1 MDDESYALV
10 ADNEKVMEQE
20 HDSVQ
25 SFKDDKGRA
34 TGKIEDD
41 ETLLIEVDEEMA
53 RGVVIPAKISSAQQT
68 TPITGAVELSHTQS
82 SLSLEVV
89 EEKDEAIAGRLED
102 LEENVD
108 RLNQIIR
115 DTELC
120 LHQVSSVD
128 LILSFACFELY
139 IIEFILAIIDFNN
152 KYVHVI
158 RLKRMYKAVWS
169 ILKIWRKS
177 SQTKMM
183 LLMFFEKKNK
193 SRPRKLSEH
202 KR

>member
-1 MDDESYALV
+1 MEDESYTLV
-10 ADNEKVMEQE
+10 ANNEKSMKQE
-20 HDSVQ
+20 DDSVQ
-25 SFKDDKGRA
+25 SFQNERGRA
-34 TGKIEDD
+34 AGKIEDD
-41 ETLLIEVDEEMA
+41 ETLLNEVDEEMA

-120 LHQVSSVD
+120 LNQVLPFD
-128 LILSFACFELY
+128 LILAIACFY
-139 IIEFILAIIDFNN
+139 YHIQFILALIDFHN

-183 LLMFFEKKNK
+183 LLIFFEKKNK

>member
-1 MDDESYALV
+1 MDYERYTLV
-10 ADNEKVMEQE
+10 ADNEKGMEQE
-20 HDSVQ
+20 HESVQ
-25 SFKDDKGRA
+25 SFQDEKGRA

-41 ETLLIEVDEEMA
+41 ETLLNEVDEEMA

-120 LHQVSSVD
+120 LNQVLSLD
-128 LILSFACFELY
+128 LILAIASY
-139 IIEFILAIIDFNN
+139 IECILAVIDFHN
-152 KYVHVI
+152 KYVHFI

-183 LLMFFEKKNK
+183 LLIFFEKKNK

>member
-1 MDDESYALV
+1 MDDENYTIV
-10 ADNEKVMEQE
+10 ADNEKGMEQE

-25 SFKDDKGRA
+25 SFQDEKGRG

-108 RLNQIIR
+108 RLNRIIQ

-120 LHQVSSVD
+120 LNQVSALD
-128 LILSFACFELY
+128 LILAISCFQY
-139 IIEFILAIIDFNN
+139 DYEFILVISDFYNQ
-152 KYVHVI
+152 YIYLI

>member
-1 MDDESYALV
+1 MDDESYTLV
-10 ADNEKVMEQE
+10 ADNEKGMEQE

-25 SFKDDKGRA
+25 SFQDEKGRA

-89 EEKDEAIAGRLED
+89 EEKDEAIVGRLED

-128 LILSFACFELY
+128 LILSFELD
-139 IIEFILAIIDFNN
+139 IIEFILAIIDFHNQ
-152 KYVHVI
+152 YVYLI
-158 RLKRMYKAVWS
+158 RPKRMYKAVWS

-183 LLMFFEKKNK
+183 LLMLFEKKNK

>member
-10 ADNEKVMEQE
+10 ADDEKVMEQE

-120 LHQVSSVD
+120 LNQVSSLD
-128 LILSFACFELY
+128 LILAIAY
-139 IIEFILAIIDFNN
+139 IEFILASIDFHSQ
-152 KYVHVI
+152 YVYLI

-193 SRPRKLSEH
+193 SRPRKLSEP

>member
-10 ADNEKVMEQE
+10 ADNEKGMEQE
-20 HDSVQ
+20 HDFVQ
-25 SFKDDKGRA
+25 SSQDEKGRA

-41 ETLLIEVDEEMA
+41 ETLLNEVDEEMA

-120 LHQVSSVD
+120 LNQVSALD
-128 LILSFACFELY
+128 LILAISCFQY
-139 IIEFILAIIDFNN
+139 YEFILVISDFYNQ
-152 KYVHVI
+152 YIYLI

-177 SQTKMM
+177 FQTKMR
-183 LLMFFEKKNK
+183 LLIYFERKNK
-193 SRPRKLSEH
+193 SKPKKLSKH

>member
-120 LHQVSSVD
+120 LNQVSYLD
-128 LILSFACFELY
+128 LILAIASLLNLFWQSLIFTVNM
-139 IIEFILAIIDFNN
+139 FIL
-152 KYVHVI
+152 
-158 RLKRMYKAVWS
+158 
-169 ILKIWRKS
+169 
-177 SQTKMM
+177 
-183 LLMFFEKKNK
+183 
-193 SRPRKLSEH
+193 
-202 KR
+202 

>member
-1 MDDESYALV
+1 MDDDGYTLV
-10 ADNEKVMEQE
+10 ADNEKGMEQE
-20 HDSVQ
+20 HHSVQ
-25 SFKDDKGRA
+25 SFQDEKGRA

-41 ETLLIEVDEEMA
+41 ETLLNEVDEEMA

-128 LILSFACFELY
+128 LILSFELDMLLLLNLY
-139 IIEFILAIIDFNN
+139 WQSLIFTINMFIL
-152 KYVHVI
+152 
-158 RLKRMYKAVWS
+158 
-169 ILKIWRKS
+169 
-177 SQTKMM
+177 
-183 LLMFFEKKNK
+183 
-193 SRPRKLSEH
+193 
-202 KR
+202 

>member
-10 ADNEKVMEQE
+10 ADNEKGMEQE
-20 HDSVQ
+20 HDSAQ
-25 SFKDDKGRA
+25 SFRDEKGRA

-41 ETLLIEVDEEMA
+41 ETLLNEVDEEMA
-53 RGVVIPAKISSAQQT
+53 RGVGIPAKISSAQQT
-68 TPITGAVELSHTQS
+68 TPITGAVELCHTQS

-139 IIEFILAIIDFNN
+139 IIEFILAIIDFHNQ
-152 KYVHVI
+152 YVYLI
-158 RLKRMYKAVWS
+158 RPKRMYKAVWS

-183 LLMFFEKKNK
+183 LLIFFEKKNK

>member
-120 LHQVSSVD
+120 LNQVSTLD
-128 LILSFACFELY
+128 LVLAIAN
-139 IIEFILAIIDFNN
+139 IEFILAIIDF
-152 KYVHVI
+152 
-158 RLKRMYKAVWS
+158 
-169 ILKIWRKS
+169 
-177 SQTKMM
+177 
-183 LLMFFEKKNK
+183 
-193 SRPRKLSEH
+193 H
-202 KR
+202 K

>member
-41 ETLLIEVDEEMA
+41 ETLLNEVDEEMA

-68 TPITGAVELSHTQS
+68 TPITGAVEGAHTQS

-120 LHQVSSVD
+120 LNQVSSLD
-128 LILSFACFELY
+128 LILAIACFEL
-139 IIEFILAIIDFNN
+139 ILAPYS
-152 KYVHVI
+152 KYFGNH
-158 RLKRMYKAVWS
+158 
-169 ILKIWRKS
+169 
-177 SQTKMM
+177 
-183 LLMFFEKKNK
+183 
-193 SRPRKLSEH
+193 
-202 KR
+202 

>member
-1 MDDESYALV
+1 MNDESYTLV
-10 ADNEKVMEQE
+10 ADDEKGMEQE
-20 HDSVQ
+20 HHSVQ
-25 SFKDDKGRA
+25 SFQDEKGRA

-41 ETLLIEVDEEMA
+41 ETLLNEVDEEMA

-120 LHQVSSVD
+120 LNQVSYLD
-128 LILSFACFELY
+128 LILAIASLLNLFWQSLIFTVNM
-139 IIEFILAIIDFNN
+139 FIL
-152 KYVHVI
+152 
-158 RLKRMYKAVWS
+158 
-169 ILKIWRKS
+169 
-177 SQTKMM
+177 
-183 LLMFFEKKNK
+183 
-193 SRPRKLSEH
+193 
-202 KR
+202 